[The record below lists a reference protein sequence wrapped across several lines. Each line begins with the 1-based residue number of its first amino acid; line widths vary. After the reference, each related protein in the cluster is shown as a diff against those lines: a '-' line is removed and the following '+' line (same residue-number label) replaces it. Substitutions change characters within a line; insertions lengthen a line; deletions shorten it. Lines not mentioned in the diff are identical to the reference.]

1 MTDRKSQSDSG
12 DLNFWNQISAEE
24 PGFCKTLEKDGI
36 EIGLCENKTKN
47 RAHHY
52 CRDCYGIIKSQDG
65 RDATTSWP
73 PMRDGKESRY
83 CYDYRTENM
92 FLIPTSW
99 MEMYDDTTNNGNNG
113 NNGGNAIEIKYRK
126 QNSKNAGNF
135 PHYVYALRLN
145 DGMCYIG
152 QTKNIDQRIRQH
164 KNNPGPTIKKHDG
177 FKHLIKQTKVNNRDT
192 ALQLEQLLVEL
203 LRECGQR
210 ATHGF
215 VDDD

>member
-1 MTDRKSQSDSG
+1 MAYRKSQSG
-12 DLNFWNQISAEE
+12 PCKLNFFDQKSAEE
-24 PGFCKTLEKDGI
+24 PGICKSLEKDGI
-36 EIGLCENKTKN
+36 EVGLCENKPKN

-52 CRDCYGIIKSQDG
+52 CKDCYEIIASQDG
-65 RDATTSWP
+65 RDATTTWP

-92 FLIPTSW
+92 FLIPASW
-99 MEMYDDTTNNGNNG
+99 MEMYDNTTNNS
-113 NNGGNAIEIKYRK
+113 GNAIEIKYRK
-126 QNSKNAGNF
+126 HHSKKGGNY
-135 PHYVYALRLN
+135 PCYVYAIRLN

-152 QTKNIDQRIRQH
+152 QTKNIDQRIHQH
-164 KNNPGPTIKKHDG
+164 KNNPGKTIKKHG
-177 FKHLIKQTKVNNRDT
+177 GYKHLIKQTKVNNRDT
-192 ALQLEQLLVEL
+192 AEQLEQFSVEL